1 MEMVTENKSLDKH
14 FSIRSA
20 TANDLES
27 ILEIERLCFDSQ
39 WSPGQFSASL
49 RDTFLLFEEQGK
61 ILGFLI
67 ACSCNLARRA
77 IIMRIAV
84 HPDYQG
90 RGIASKLITAALGQ
104 FRQRDLKCVELDVE
118 IVKNGA
124 RKLYEKFG
132 FKVMQVA
139 TVDYDEDT
147 SFLIM
152 KLLLR
157 PPNT

>member
-1 MEMVTENKSLDKH
+1 MEMVMENKSLDKH

-90 RGIASKLITAALGQ
+90 RGIASKLITAALDQ

-139 TVDYDEDT
+139 TVDYEEDT

>member
-90 RGIASKLITAALGQ
+90 RGIASKLITAALDK